1 MSMLRASSISVLA
14 LTAALAASP
23 VQAQL
28 LDADIGSGGIDISV
42 GGDNGIGVGIGGSDG
57 GLGVG
62 VDVGGD
68 DGINADVG
76 LGGDSAVDVGVDVGG
91 DDGLGVDAEVGGDAV
106 AGVGVEA
113 GDSEVVSGTVLGG
126 DSSPG
131 GNVLDADVNVIPG
144 TPVNAD
150 VNLGS
155 RSGSNAGTGG
165 GALVEADVQVGSQ
178 PATTPVDR
186 TETVTGVTR
195 LLALGSP
202 TARAEAL
209 LERIADPG
217 LAEID
222 LDASI
227 DDRRIALVRV
237 DEVLSEDALAEIEV
251 AIGDNPEGR
260 ADLLAVLEDSAVL
273 SSVLNRE
280 GVALEDVL
288 AVEIGADGLTE
299 VLVRSAPEA
308 LVADVD
314 AAGLDV
320 VDAQLGTDAGG
331 LDADIAILPGAEGAG
346 EGGAGRPDL
355 AELDIDLLSEEEL
368 AELDLTLLPRE
379 EQRVAAVLRILGS
392 ESEPAGTDTG
402 TETGTG
408 TGTGQ
413 VTILDL
419 DALLG
424 EAAQADVLATLGG
437 SDEDATLAEVEA
449 NLAITQALADA
460 GIAPE
465 AVVALRIAETGQVRL
480 LVDSGVQ
487 LADGSDGDGTGS
499 DSDSGN
505 GGQPGTGGP
514 GDGAGTG
521 GGGDDAGGGSGDGG
535 NGGNTGGGST
545 PGAGN
550 GGPDAGAGTGNGG
563 DTGAGGGNGGSDS
576 DETGSDNGDEDTAD
590 ADDNAGGSTGGSTG
604 VNGGQRL
611 TAEVGAFALAS
622 QTVACEAASPM
633 LVAGEAAEPA
643 TILSAG
649 PGEASLVVLENCG
662 ATSLQLPAAQDLHTA
677 IAGNEALGAALAQA
691 GLAPTDVVAVTQ
703 GDTGLT
709 IFAVDPR

>member
-1 MSMLRASSISVLA
+1 
-14 LTAALAASP
+14 
-23 VQAQL
+23 
-28 LDADIGSGGIDISV
+28 
-42 GGDNGIGVGIGGSDG
+42 
-57 GLGVG
+57 
-62 VDVGGD
+62 
-68 DGINADVG
+68 
-76 LGGDSAVDVGVDVGG
+76 
-91 DDGLGVDAEVGGDAV
+91 
-106 AGVGVEA
+106 
-113 GDSEVVSGTVLGG
+113 
-126 DSSPG
+126 
-131 GNVLDADVNVIPG
+131 
-144 TPVNAD
+144 
-150 VNLGS
+150 
-155 RSGSNAGTGG
+155 
-165 GALVEADVQVGSQ
+165 
-178 PATTPVDR
+178 
-186 TETVTGVTR
+186 VTGVTR

-237 DEVLSEDALAEIEV
+237 DEVLSEDALADIEV
-251 AIGDNPEGR
+251 AIGDNREGR

-314 AAGLDV
+314 AVGLDL

-402 TETGTG
+402 IETGTG
-408 TGTGQ
+408 NGNGQ

-437 SDEDATLAEVEA
+437 SDEDANLAEVEA

-465 AVVALRIAETGQVRL
+465 AVVAVRIAETGQVRL

-505 GGQPGTGGP
+505 GNGGQPGTGGP

-521 GGGDDAGGGSGDGG
+521 GGDDAGGSSGDGG
-535 NGGNTGGGST
+535 NGGNTGAGST

-550 GGPDAGAGTGNGG
+550 GGPDAGAGIGNGG

-590 ADDNAGGSTGGSTG
+590 AGGNAGGSTGGSTG

-662 ATSLQLPAAQDLHTA
+662 ATSLQLPAAEGLHTA

-691 GLAPTDVVAVTQ
+691 GLAPADVVAVTQ

-709 IFAVDPR
+709 IFAVDPS